1 MLENKFDIDAIPGER
16 WFPKE
21 TTFTEDIKEYWGDYG
36 VCSEVDTL
44 KTVLMR
50 RPGKEI
56 ENFNAEEVRFS
67 DEPVDVELIRKQH
80 DDVAKI
86 YNDFGAKV
94 FYVDEQREDRPNA
107 VFCRDYDAGRSNS
120 CATRNGCKTR

>member
-1 MLENKFDIDAIPGER
+1 M
-16 WFPKE
+16 
-21 TTFTEDIKEYWGDYG
+21 
-36 VCSEVDTL
+36 CSEVDTL
-44 KTVLMR
+44 KAVLMR

-107 VFCRDYDAGRSNS
+107 VFCRDLAFMTPEGAILARPGMAARRGEERYG
-120 CATRNGCKTR
+120 NGTYEPHRKKSFDWYQRTH

>member
-44 KTVLMR
+44 KAVLMR

-67 DEPVDVELIRKQH
+67 DTLPRFTVTLVQRSFMLMNRE
-80 DDVAKI
+80 KI
-86 YNDFGAKV
+86 
-94 FYVDEQREDRPNA
+94 
-107 VFCRDYDAGRSNS
+107 GRMLSFV
-120 CATRNGCKTR
+120 GI